1 MIPLL
6 TTASTVQCPHGG
18 QAVLL
23 TANTGAKVDGA
34 PVLLL
39 SDRHAIVGCTFAPSA
54 PSPCVLLRWQTGA
67 TQTQVG
73 GTPVLLQ
80 SSVGICENAAGVPQG
95 PAVIVQVQPKGLG
108 I

>member
-18 QAVLL
+18 QAVLA

-39 SDRHAIVGCTFAPSA
+39 SDQHAIVGCTFAPSA
-54 PSPCVLLRWQTGA
+54 PSPCVLLRWQTGG

-80 SSVGICENAAGVPQG
+80 SSVGICENAAGAPQG
-95 PAVIVQVQPKGLG
+95 PALIVQVQPKGRG

>member
-18 QAVLL
+18 QVLL
-23 TANTGAKVDGA
+23 LTTNTDAKVDGA

-39 SDRHAIVGCTFAPSA
+39 SDQHAIVGCTFAPSA
-54 PSPCVLLRWQTGA
+54 PSPCVLVRWQTGG

-80 SSVGICENAAGVPQG
+80 SSVGICENAAKVPQG
-95 PAVIVQVQPKGLG
+95 PAVIVQVQPNGKGL
-108 I
+108 